1 MKKNREPWVWNSY
14 ALKKCLTM
22 MKWSL
27 FFFFLSIIQ
36 VWAVDTYSQQTRLT
50 LKFNQT
56 SLESVLNE
64 IENQSEFYFLYNQD
78 FVNTN
83 KTVNLD
89 VKGAKIEG
97 VLDALFKD
105 TDIKYTISDRQ
116 IVLTNAGNQSGLNR
130 FSGQQKSV
138 SGKVTDSTGAPLP
151 GVSVV
156 LSGTTTGTITNS
168 DGGFSL
174 SNLPENARL
183 QFSFVGMKTLE
194 VSVGS
199 KTEINV
205 VMEDETVGIEEVVA
219 IGYGTVRKKDLTGS
233 IGSIGSKVIKD
244 LPVAHPSQALQG
256 QVAGVDVKQTSA
268 TPGGGTI
275 IRVRGAGSIS
285 ASSSPLYV
293 VDGYPLGDQN
303 LNAVN
308 PNDIE
313 SIEIL
318 KDASAAAI
326 YGSRGA
332 NGVVLIT
339 TKSGKSGKLNINFDT
354 YAGIQ
359 QVGKKMDVLNRDE
372 FITYAKEAFNTNYVS
387 KVSGASATDPLS
399 ARPSASRYKYPEVFD
414 TNPSG
419 LPDTDWQDEI
429 FRSAPVQNYQLSL
442 SGGDNKTQYMFSGGY
457 YDQKGVVINTDYQR
471 YNARAKVET
480 KLNDFLKM
488 GINLSSYYSQENR
501 LNEGHWASDGV
512 VLAALATSPVVPVY
526 NADGTFGSQAV
537 YAVQSDGLTGVTNAV
552 ANSTI
557 KNYYTTGRVLAN
569 MFAEIDLYK
578 GLKFK
583 TTIGGDIVNVR
594 RTNFRPSTVPANG
607 VVAPLPSTYRSGIAS
622 TNQNFNWLNENT
634 FNYSTK
640 FGSKHA
646 LDAVAGFTVQ
656 KNIWDSN
663 EASGSD
669 FPDDII
675 QTIGVAKVKTGT
687 SDRSEWSMVSYLGRL
702 NYRYL
707 DKYYLTASIRADGSS
722 RFGKNKKYG
731 YFPSAS
737 LAWRASEE
745 AFMKDINWIRNLK
758 VRASYGLTGN
768 NSMSGGNYASIGLIS
783 TDNYVF
789 GSGVGSVVSGASQS
803 TIQND
808 DLSWEKTKQLD
819 FGLEFNILSDK
830 IFFTADYYNRL
841 TTDLLLQV
849 DVPAITGYTTAWQNI
864 GEMRNAGFEFS
875 VSSRVIS
882 KAKFTWNSSFNISFN
897 KNEVLALGPQGDP
910 IRSNGGVG
918 DTHITMIGKPIG
930 NFYGYQQIGVYM
942 NAADLANNPK
952 EGTSKV
958 GDVKYL
964 DVSGDEV
971 INANDRTIIGN
982 NHPDFT
988 YGFNNSFT
996 FNNFDLSVLL
1006 YGSQGA
1012 EILHLAKRF
1021 YENLEGN
1028 QQQLS
1033 SVLNRWKSEAEPGNG
1048 IIPRAN
1054 SLTTGLNNAVSSRWV
1069 EDGSFLKI
1077 SNITL
1082 GYNLPANIAK
1092 RIKMQAARVYLSG
1105 QNLYTFTKYSGYNPE
1120 VSYTGDN
1127 VLAPGSD
1134 YGGYP
1139 TARIVSIGFNLTF

>member
-1 MKKNREPWVWNSY
+1 
-14 ALKKCLTM
+14 
-22 MKWSL
+22 
-27 FFFFLSIIQ
+27 
-36 VWAVDTYSQQTRLT
+36 
-50 LKFNQT
+50 
-56 SLESVLNE
+56 
-64 IENQSEFYFLYNQD
+64 
-78 FVNTN
+78 
-83 KTVNLD
+83 
-89 VKGAKIEG
+89 
-97 VLDALFKD
+97 
-105 TDIKYTISDRQ
+105 
-116 IVLTNAGNQSGLNR
+116 
-130 FSGQQKSV
+130 
-138 SGKVTDSTGAPLP
+138 
-151 GVSVV
+151 
-156 LSGTTTGTITNS
+156 
-168 DGGFSL
+168 
-174 SNLPENARL
+174 
-183 QFSFVGMKTLE
+183 
-194 VSVGS
+194 
-199 KTEINV
+199 
-205 VMEDETVGIEEVVA
+205 
-219 IGYGTVRKKDLTGS
+219 
-233 IGSIGSKVIKD
+233 
-244 LPVAHPSQALQG
+244 
-256 QVAGVDVKQTSA
+256 
-268 TPGGGTI
+268 
-275 IRVRGAGSIS
+275 
-285 ASSSPLYV
+285 
-293 VDGYPLGDQN
+293 
-303 LNAVN
+303 
-308 PNDIE
+308 
-313 SIEIL
+313 
-318 KDASAAAI
+318 
-326 YGSRGA
+326 
-332 NGVVLIT
+332 
-339 TKSGKSGKLNINFDT
+339 
-354 YAGIQ
+354 
-359 QVGKKMDVLNRDE
+359 
-372 FITYAKEAFNTNYVS
+372 
-387 KVSGASATDPLS
+387 
-399 ARPSASRYKYPEVFD
+399 
-414 TNPSG
+414 
-419 LPDTDWQDEI
+419 
-429 FRSAPVQNYQLSL
+429 
-442 SGGDNKTQYMFSGGY
+442 MF
-457 YDQKGVVINTDYQR
+457 
-471 YNARAKVET
+471 
-480 KLNDFLKM
+480 
-488 GINLSSYYSQENR
+488 
-501 LNEGHWASDGV
+501 
-512 VLAALATSPVVPVY
+512 
-526 NADGTFGSQAV
+526 
-537 YAVQSDGLTGVTNAV
+537 
-552 ANSTI
+552 
-557 KNYYTTGRVLAN
+557 GR
-569 MFAEIDLYK
+569 
-578 GLKFK
+578 
-583 TTIGGDIVNVR
+583 
-594 RTNFRPSTVPANG
+594 
-607 VVAPLPSTYRSGIAS
+607 
-622 TNQNFNWLNENT
+622 
-634 FNYSTK
+634 
-640 FGSKHA
+640 KHA

-687 SDRSEWSMVSYLGRL
+687 SDRSEWSMVSYLGRV

-707 DKYYLTASIRADGSS
+707 DKYYLTASIRTDGSS

-819 FGLEFNILSDK
+819 IGLEFNILSDK

-875 VSSRVIS
+875 VSSRIIS

-942 NAADLANNPK
+942 NAADLANNPR

-1028 QQQLS
+1028 QQQLT

-1120 VSYTGDN
+1120 VSFTGDN